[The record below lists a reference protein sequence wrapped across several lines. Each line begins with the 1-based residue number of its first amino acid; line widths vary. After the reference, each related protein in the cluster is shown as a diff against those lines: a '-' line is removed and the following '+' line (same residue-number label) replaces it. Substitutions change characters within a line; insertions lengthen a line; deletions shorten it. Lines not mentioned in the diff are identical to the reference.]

1 MAEGLNRVM
10 LLGSVGQDPEL
21 RVLNN
26 GGTVLT
32 IRLAT
37 NERVKVRDEWKEQTE
52 WHSVVVFG
60 SRAEALSRL
69 LSKGSKIFV
78 EGSLQTRSWEDRG
91 GNKRW
96 KTEIKAQKVIFAGG
110 GPKRNEEWSPY
121 SEQGSHKSG
130 EGEIDDDEDY
140 KGSVFG

>member
-110 GPKRNEEWSPY
+110 VGSAASPY
-121 SEQGSHKSG
+121 PKQGSHKSG
-130 EGEIDDDEDY
+130 EGEIGDDEDY